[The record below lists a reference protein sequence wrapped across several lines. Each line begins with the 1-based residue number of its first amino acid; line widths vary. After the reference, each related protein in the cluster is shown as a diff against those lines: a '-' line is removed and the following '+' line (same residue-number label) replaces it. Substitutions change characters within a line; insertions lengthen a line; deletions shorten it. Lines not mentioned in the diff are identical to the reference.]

1 MPSSLEMGVLLR
13 YRAPIGELIVQ
24 DLGKIT
30 ELNLTSFS
38 AGFQQ
43 CWCHHQLVQ
52 IAMDLGHPLF
62 YEDEQSGK
70 LAAAVDRYFGAVDL
84 TQGDLALLKAYIGQ
98 WTVLLMDRA
107 QVTFP
112 QRGCYERI
120 PDEEWLIPLDRAA
133 NRQDLRGVVR
143 RLIEAGIDPF

>member
-1 MPSSLEMGVLLR
+1 MIPGCPSCRGECWIPIGHDLPLSHWEKMGVLFR
-13 YRAPIGELIVQ
+13 YRAPIGELILQ
-24 DLGKIT
+24 DLRKVA

-62 YEDEQSGK
+62 YEDEQSGN
-70 LAAAVDRYFGAVDL
+70 LAAAVDRYFRTADL
-84 TQGDLALLKAYIGQ
+84 TQGDLALLKADIGQ

-120 PDEEWLIPLDRAA
+120 PDEECL
-133 NRQDLRGVVR
+133 VS
-143 RLIEAGIDPF
+143 